1 MAENVEKE
9 LSLERQEIMMS
20 KLAALENERN
30 AESAAESPQVV
41 NAPENHVDDVEPN
54 VEAEVETNQ
63 QPIIESAEDAGEADS
78 DEPSSFFESLE
89 KAPVVATKDEGGLPA
104 AAQKRVDR
112 AVAAE
117 RQAQERIRQLEER
130 LAMQSNQSQ
139 NPNQANVSA
148 PAAPELP
155 TDFDPVE
162 LMTNPAAL
170 AEYVN
175 GLAERKV
182 QSTFEAKKQEAAK
195 FAEETM
201 KRKEAEELKEYAKIA
216 GAAEAKFSEKFP
228 DYEDMLQNLPM
239 NMELKKQLVYCGD
252 AAPKVAYYLGKHPK
266 LAQEIA
272 NMRPDKMIR
281 EIAKI
286 ENLSRTTSAKKSTA
300 PAPSSVNSRVAA
312 TNTQRAEPSDSSL
325 RAGLGLP
332 DRRRGRTQTQIV
344 RK

>member
-9 LSLERQEIMMS
+9 LALERKAIMSS
-20 KLAALENERN
+20 KLAELENERN
-30 AESAAESPQVV
+30 AEPAAESPQVINV
-41 NAPENHVDDVEPN
+41 PESRIDDVDLN
-54 VEAEVETNQ
+54 VDADIETNQ
-63 QPIIESAEDAGEADS
+63 QPIIESNDEASEAES

-89 KAPVVATKDEGGLPA
+89 KAPVVAAKDEGGLPA

-117 RQAQERIRQLEER
+117 RQAQERIRQLEEK
-130 LAMQSNQSQ
+130 LNAQSAPVVSS
-139 NPNQANVSA
+139 PVVSA
-148 PAAPELP
+148 PAVPEISE
-155 TDFDPVE
+155 DFDPVE
-162 LMTNPAAL
+162 LMTNPQAL
-170 AEYVN
+170 AKFVDV
-175 GLAERKV
+175 LAERKV
-182 QSTFEAKKQEAAK
+182 QATFEAKKQEAAK

-216 GAAEAKFSEKFP
+216 GVAEAKFSEKFP
-228 DYEDMLQNLPM
+228 DYEDMLENLPI
-239 NMELKKQLVYCGD
+239 NMDLKKQLIYCGD

-272 NMRPDKMIR
+272 NMRPEKMIR

-286 ENLSRTTSAKKSTA
+286 ENLSRSTSAKKSTA

-312 TNTQRAEPSDSSL
+312 TNTQRAEPTDTSL

-332 DRRRGRTQTQIV
+332 DRRRGRTQNQIV